1 MPNAKFVSSGVS
13 ILSSHTG
20 GNVLRDR
27 QHRFG
32 NDFPIEPTGPIAG
45 VSDGVRPAPSMGHQW
60 LMTSL
65 LNQVSIAQA
74 LSGPL
79 HKR

>member
-1 MPNAKFVSSGVS
+1 MPKLYPPEFLFYQVTPEDMFSCDWQHR
-13 ILSSHTG
+13 L
-20 GNVLRDR
+20 GNV
-27 QHRFG
+27 
-32 NDFPIEPTGPIAG
+32 FPNKPNGPIAL
-45 VSDGVRPAPSMGHQW
+45 VSGGVRPAPSMGHQS

-65 LNQVSIAQA
+65 LNQWSIAQA

>member
-1 MPNAKFVSSGVS
+1 MPKLYPPEFLFYQVTPEDMFSRDSQHR
-13 ILSSHTG
+13 L
-20 GNVLRDR
+20 GNV
-27 QHRFG
+27 
-32 NDFPIEPTGPIAG
+32 FPIEPTGPIAG
-45 VSDGVRPAPSMGHQW
+45 VSGGVRPAPSMGHQW
-60 LMTSL
+60 LMTNL